1 MKKFI
6 LTILAI
12 VSLVSV
18 LLWYAQSRQTAE
30 EQAKLAAAR
39 QQLAEAEDR
48 AAEHEKLSLS
58 RQEQLQEAR
67 AELVEKESKV
77 VQLQRRAAAT
87 HPAPSR
93 APDKPSMSSLFN
105 DPQMRSVL
113 KKQATEAMEKRVNQL
128 VNRDLIGQLNLNEEQ
143 AAALKA
149 LLVRKDS
156 AGMEFMMSMM
166 TGELDEAGTADQGK
180 WVKDGIAAAD
190 AEIKAFLGEEAYKTF
205 ELQEKSQPDRER
217 VDKFRSL
224 CDKSQMPLLP
234 EQQDQLLAAMF
245 EERMRFPFQ
254 INFEDPAS
262 FDFEHFHAFFS
273 EEHFNTHFQEVEQVN
288 EKIAA
293 RAQAILTPGQLAQFK
308 TMQQDHL
315 AQSRFTVK
323 TTQALL
329 GQNGKGPR

>member
-113 KKQATEAMEKRVNQL
+113 KKQATEAMEKRVKQL
-128 VNRDLIGQLNLNEEQ
+128 VDGDWIGKLN
-143 AAALKA
+143 
-149 LLVRKDS
+149 
-156 AGMEFMMSMM
+156 
-166 TGELDEAGTADQGK
+166 
-180 WVKDGIAAAD
+180 
-190 AEIKAFLGEEAYKTF
+190 
-205 ELQEKSQPDRER
+205 
-217 VDKFRSL
+217 
-224 CDKSQMPLLP
+224 
-234 EQQDQLLAAMF
+234 
-245 EERMRFPFQ
+245 
-254 INFEDPAS
+254 
-262 FDFEHFHAFFS
+262 
-273 EEHFNTHFQEVEQVN
+273 
-288 EKIAA
+288 
-293 RAQAILTPGQLAQFK
+293 
-308 TMQQDHL
+308 
-315 AQSRFTVK
+315 
-323 TTQALL
+323 
-329 GQNGKGPR
+329 